1 MPRLCSPGAR
11 LWGVGEGGSLYFIHI
26 SPVLKRFV
34 TRVGDLARLGA
45 GRSYFM
51 RKKRCSGVLPY
62 FLRVDW
68 NTFPALEALVFICL
82 RNPLIL
88 RE

>member
-1 MPRLCSPGAR
+1 MLHSHLSCFKKICHPG
-11 LWGVGEGGSLYFIHI
+11 
-26 SPVLKRFV
+26 
-34 TRVGDLARLGA
+34 RVLARLGA

-68 NTFPALEALVFICL
+68 NTFPAVEALVFICL